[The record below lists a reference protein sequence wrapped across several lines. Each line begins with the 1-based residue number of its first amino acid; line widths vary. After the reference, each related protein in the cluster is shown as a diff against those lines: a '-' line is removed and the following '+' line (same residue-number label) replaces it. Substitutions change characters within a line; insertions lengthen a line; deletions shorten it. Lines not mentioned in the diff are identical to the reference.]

1 MVKAVS
7 RYSDRAGT
15 AHDTPRL
22 AALADLTAVIYG
34 TTCGAGVTS
43 SIAKVIIDQR
53 AEIEVIFGELDAA
66 EADIAAEAV
75 RVFRTRART

>member
-7 RYSDRAGT
+7 RFADRTGT
-15 AHDTPRL
+15 AHHTPRD
-22 AALADLTAVIYG
+22 AAVADLTSVIYG
-34 TTCGAGVTS
+34 TTCGAGVAS

-53 AEIEVIFGELDAA
+53 AEIEIILGELDAA

-75 RVFRTRART
+75 RVFRARARA